1 MNSCRHHA
9 RRKTWLGTHFLPNSL
24 WPKIVQVEQAILLMT
39 FSPKEL
45 QFNEFRGFSKTIKKP
60 FDLLSGICGR
70 LQVFDG
76 VLRVFVGVL
85 RVKLVVG
92 FHQILSPKPRNNI
105 KCFPLHVGLQRSQP
119 GHEQTNVFINFSFVV
134 VTSMYLLYIESS
146 LPLAKDELIATL

>member
-1 MNSCRHHA
+1 
-9 RRKTWLGTHFLPNSL
+9 
-24 WPKIVQVEQAILLMT
+24 MT

-45 QFNEFRGFSKTIKKP
+45 QFNEFRGFSKTIKNP

-92 FHQILSPKPRNNI
+92 FHQILSPKPQNNI

-134 VTSMYLLYIESS
+134 VTSMYLYISNHLCHWPRMNLLQPCSQFFKFFVHILHRILQFHRSS
-146 LPLAKDELIATL
+146 KSFII

>member
-1 MNSCRHHA
+1 
-9 RRKTWLGTHFLPNSL
+9 
-24 WPKIVQVEQAILLMT
+24 MT
-39 FSPKEL
+39 GP
-45 QFNEFRGFSKTIKKP
+45 
-60 FDLLSGICGR
+60 DLLSGICGR

-92 FHQILSPKPRNNI
+92 FHQILSPKPQNNI